1 MNIYFQKKEK
11 KQWFIS
17 PLYLSRNYKSNN
29 NESNFPNEKKKK
41 KITPTHREIEIYL
54 FVESNGERGKRE
66 QQRSKVDEDA
76 RNETRGMEEESDAPI
91 VEVTRLSGML

>member
-1 MNIYFQKKEK
+1 MNISISKKK
-11 KQWFIS
+11 RKNNID
-17 PLYLSRNYKSNN
+17 LSRLCIYPVITNPIITNQI
-29 NESNFPNEKKKK
+29 FQTKKKK
-41 KITPTHREIEIYL
+41 KNN
-54 FVESNGERGKRE
+54 SNTQRNRNISIRRIERGKRE

>member
-29 NESNFPNEKKKK
+29 NESNFRKKKK
-41 KITPTHREIEIYL
+41 KNN
-54 FVESNGERGKRE
+54 SNTQRNRNISIRRIERGTGKKRAAE
-66 QQRSKVDEDA
+66 K
-76 RNETRGMEEESDAPI
+76 
-91 VEVTRLSGML
+91 

>member
-41 KITPTHREIEIYL
+41 INPKHRENEI
-54 FVESNGERGKRE
+54 
-66 QQRSKVDEDA
+66 
-76 RNETRGMEEESDAPI
+76 
-91 VEVTRLSGML
+91 